1 MVRKAKLMQS
11 FSSGYNVVIFKNK
24 LVLDVSMVW
33 ISQVSYEDCS
43 SVRKRTLLYIFFQVL
58 FRWEQVTRILAYDFK

>member
-1 MVRKAKLMQS
+1 MVRKAELMQS

-33 ISQVSYEDCS
+33 IS
-43 SVRKRTLLYIFFQVL
+43 
-58 FRWEQVTRILAYDFK
+58 